1 MVEIRLGRNGERMR
15 SERLCSIIFAG
26 VRLCSRQQFDVSTRR
41 KQFAGIC
48 NLAYLAGK
56 PLLQITMSS
65 THREYEK
72 IACELKIACGSIRED
87 T

>member
-1 MVEIRLGRNGERMR
+1 MLR

-48 NLAYLAGK
+48 NVAYLSGK
-56 PLLQITMSS
+56 LLLRITMSS
-65 THREYEK
+65 NGREDEW
-72 IACELKIACGSIRED
+72 IACEWKIACGSISEE